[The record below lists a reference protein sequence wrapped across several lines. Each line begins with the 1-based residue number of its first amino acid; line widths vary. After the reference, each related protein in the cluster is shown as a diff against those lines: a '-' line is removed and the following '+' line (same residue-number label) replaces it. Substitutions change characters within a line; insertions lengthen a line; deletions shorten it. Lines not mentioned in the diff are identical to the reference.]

1 MSSSSDRI
9 VHDPATVDPGDFYKL
24 LTASVVPRPI
34 AWVSSRSSDGI
45 DNLSP
50 YSFFSV
56 SSTSPP
62 VVQFTSVGGAK
73 DSARNA
79 IDTGQFVINIVSTS
93 LMHLANDSSAGFDSD
108 VDEFVEA
115 GIPSTPATVVD
126 CLRVA
131 DSPIAIECRL
141 HRSIEVGNSVVIMGE
156 VVALTV
162 DPAIVA
168 DDGLPDYDKL
178 AAVSRL
184 GRIEW
189 GMPGE
194 TVDLDRPH

>member
-1 MSSSSDRI
+1 MTSDRI
-9 VHDPATVDPGDFYKL
+9 VHDPATVDTGDFYKL
-24 LTASVVPRPI
+24 LTASIVPRPI
-34 AWVSSRSSDGI
+34 AWVSSRSADGV

-56 SSTSPP
+56 SSTKPP

-79 IDTGQFVINIVSTS
+79 IDTGQFVINIVSDS

-141 HRSIEVGNSVVIMGE
+141 HRSIEVGNSVVVMGE

-162 DPAIVA
+162 DPAILA
-168 DDGLPDYDKL
+168 DDGLPDYGKL
-178 AAVSRL
+178 SAVSRL

-189 GMPGE
+189 GLPTGG
-194 TVDLDRPH
+194 TVEIDRPR

>member
-1 MSSSSDRI
+1 MSAPTDRI

-24 LTASVVPRPI
+24 LTASIVPRPI
-34 AWVSSRSSDGI
+34 AWVSSRSTEGV

-56 SSTSPP
+56 SSTTPP

-79 IDTGQFVINIVSTS
+79 IDTGEFVINIVSKS
-93 LMHLANDSSAGFDSD
+93 LMHLANASSAGFDSD
-108 VDEFVEA
+108 IDEFVEA
-115 GIPSTPATVVD
+115 GIPSTPATVVN

-141 HRSIEVGNSVVIMGE
+141 HRAVEVGNSVVVMGE

-162 DPAIVA
+162 DPSIVA

-189 GMPGE
+189 GLPGD

>member
-1 MSSSSDRI
+1 MSSSNDRI
-9 VHDPATVDPGDFYKL
+9 VHDPGTVDPGDFYRL
-24 LTASVVPRPI
+24 LTASIVPRPI
-34 AWVSSRSSDGI
+34 AWVSSRSTDGI

-79 IDTGQFVINIVSTS
+79 IDSGQFVINIVSKS

-115 GIPSTPATVVD
+115 GVPSTPATKVD

-162 DPAIVA
+162 DPWIVA

-189 GMPGE
+189 GMPGD

>member
-1 MSSSSDRI
+1 MSASTDRI
-9 VHDPATVDPGDFYKL
+9 VHDPATVDSGDFYKL
-24 LTASVVPRPI
+24 LTASIVPRPI
-34 AWVSSRSSDGI
+34 AWVSSRSTDGI

-56 SSTSPP
+56 SSTKPP

-79 IDTGQFVINIVSTS
+79 IDTGEFVINIVSKS

-108 VDEFVEA
+108 IDEFVEA
-115 GIPSTPATVVD
+115 GIPSTPATVVN

-141 HRSIEVGNSVVIMGE
+141 HRSIEVGNSVVVMGE

-162 DPAIVA
+162 DPSIVA

-189 GMPGE
+189 GLPGD

>member
-1 MSSSSDRI
+1 MSSSNDRI

-24 LTASVVPRPI
+24 LTASIVPRPI

-79 IDTGQFVINIVSTS
+79 IDTGQFVINIVSKS

-189 GMPGE
+189 GMPGD